1 MDPTLLTSAQPSL
14 STLSCLVLEKVTTHL
29 IMDKK
34 KGGGKKEERYVPGA
48 EPKEVKKGS
57 RRKKA
62 TKDEPSEAGPS
73 VHLSSLAMGAEL
85 DSPSQVFERS
95 TSNFCSTRSWTGP
108 IRPKPTVS
116 VFSHKEITICFCSP

>member
-1 MDPTLLTSAQPSL
+1 MDPTILTSTQSSL
-14 STLSCLVLEKVTTHL
+14 STPSFRVTEKITTHL

-62 TKDEPSEAGPS
+62 TKDEPTEAGP
-73 VHLSSLAMGAEL
+73 
-85 DSPSQVFERS
+85 
-95 TSNFCSTRSWTGP
+95 
-108 IRPKPTVS
+108 
-116 VFSHKEITICFCSP
+116 